1 MYINYLLSLNTP
13 DNLPICI
20 AKLVLCRRELKIL
33 CRCQYER
40 LSFLS
45 LNSASYFSRSSFLK
59 SRFISFLRS
68 QEYNNNKRYFY
79 YPEVFLQ
86 FYITRGIHVNDSVP
100 GGYRDG
106 VSFESS
112 SSCVILG
119 TLKMILTA
127 AMSCKLYKVGGM
139 PQPVNRRNP
148 LSCTIVT
155 FRQTLCNQRVG
166 CLLA

>member
-1 MYINYLLSLNTP
+1 MYINYLLSFNTP
-13 DNLPICI
+13 GNLPICI

-45 LNSASYFSRSSFLK
+45 LNSASYFSRCSFLK
-59 SRFISFLRS
+59 SIGFLRS
-68 QEYNNNKRYFY
+68 QEYNNNKRQFY

-86 FYITRGIHVNDSVP
+86 FYITRGIRVNYSVP
-100 GGYRDG
+100 GGCRDG
-106 VSFESS
+106 VSFESG

-119 TLKMILTA
+119 TLKMILNA

-148 LSCTIVT
+148 LSCTIWAS
-155 FRQTLCNQRVG
+155 RQKSCNQRVG
-166 CLLA
+166 CL